1 MAAHQGSR
9 HGDIGETFSSPAAQ
23 KLHLPI
29 SPPEQ
34 AIRQQRASLIAAIR
48 AHPSNDQI
56 RLDYAALL
64 EKAPLCTSDKARA
77 SLIRL
82 QVERGTGPE
91 TDQEREII
99 RKHGTTWE
107 SAIAPADEARWD
119 RGFIVAA
126 SVRAS
131 DFSAR
136 PGCISSEPIQTLRVS
151 IYPRPEAF
159 EDPMWGVH
167 GMIQSPI
174 FKANVVR
181 LEIFSGGA
189 PVLYTILKEM
199 GGPRVTDSTPA
210 LREVH
215 FHRFT
220 DSREC
225 ALPSGNKY
233 RDEMNGTHSVAARAD
248 RLDVITFNGIVVS
261 GIPQL

>member
-1 MAAHQGSR
+1 MAAHQGSG
-9 HGDIGETFSSPAAQ
+9 HEGNSSLPVTQ
-23 KLHLPI
+23 KLHVPL
-29 SPPEQ
+29 SHREQ
-34 AIRQQRASLIAAIR
+34 AIREQRASLIAEIR
-48 AHPSNDQI
+48 ANPSNDQI

-91 TDQEREII
+91 TDQEREIL